1 MDHAQEYTEDLSVCP
16 ARGSRMSRS
25 MTPEKGFC
33 LLRHEKTVMVLFKVS
48 GVIPLLFVEFL
59 KASKES
65 YS

>member
-16 ARGSRMSRS
+16 ARGLCMSRS

-33 LLRHEKTVMVLFKVS
+33 LLRHEKTVMELFKVS
-48 GVIPLLFVEFL
+48 GVIPILFAEFL
-59 KASKES
+59 KVSKES